1 MVETDKYLI
10 SSIYISYVAI
20 QNENFIWLNNFNC
33 IPDMSSL
40 QLFRI
45 LSFNQNYLKG
55 STFGRYIGKPN
66 YVTEIY
72 CNTFKCFRVNQSA
85 ISQFI
90 CYRPVQHKIYK
101 LMKLNICQFLPLS
114 DLDFRTVLTVW
125 INAFLEKVRSYS
137 VKSILCMIYASSA
150 ICCTCSF

>member
-1 MVETDKYLI
+1 MT
-10 SSIYISYVAI
+10 
-20 QNENFIWLNNFNC
+20 
-33 IPDMSSL
+33 SL

-45 LSFNQNYLKG
+45 LNFNQNYLKG

-101 LMKLNICQFLPLS
+101 LMKLNICQFLPFS

-125 INAFLEKVRSYS
+125 YIFLILLC
-137 VKSILCMIYASSA
+137 ILCIPVHNVPEMQEN
-150 ICCTCSF
+150 